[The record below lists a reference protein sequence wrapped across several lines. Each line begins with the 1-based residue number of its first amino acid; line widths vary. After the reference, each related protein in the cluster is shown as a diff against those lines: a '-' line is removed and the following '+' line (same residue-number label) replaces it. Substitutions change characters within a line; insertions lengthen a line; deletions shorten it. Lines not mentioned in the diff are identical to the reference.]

1 LAMYHPERV
10 RDRAQAYIDAKD
22 YSAVEWH
29 IEQGGKTLSEG
40 RAGLADVNTG
50 APLPD
55 SPIYRIFSMTKPL
68 VSAVGVMLLD
78 EGKLRLSDGVG
89 QYLPKFSDMQVVDGA
104 GNISPAKN
112 ALLVEHLFTHRSGLS
127 YQWQPNNPAA
137 QLYLQKL
144 NFSDKFSLA
153 EMIDSLAELPLFAE
167 PGTVWHYS
175 YSTDVL
181 GHLIAVI
188 EGTPLAQVLKERIFD
203 PLGMVD
209 TAFYV
214 PEEKS
219 DRLLPV
225 FGDEMLVPGV
235 SKPVSNQ
242 TGKLHY
248 GAPHMIYP
256 SNNPNYERGGAGLF
270 STLNDY
276 VKAARFL
283 LTGKDANGNRMI
295 STAGVAA
302 LWTNRLPESQLH
314 ISIRG
319 MPKYRGY
326 GYGLGGRVMVDPNLS
341 PFYGVKGECGWEG
354 AATTYFWLDPQ
365 NDITG
370 VVMCQY
376 LGQKFPI
383 CDDIRHA
390 FYQSLD

>member
-1 LAMYHPERV
+1 MYHSERINA
-10 RDRAQAYIDAKD
+10 RAQAYIDAKD
-22 YSAVEWH
+22 YSAIEWH
-29 IEQGGKTLSEG
+29 IEQGGKPLSEG
-40 RAGLADVNTG
+40 RVGFADINTG

-55 SPIYRIFSMTKPL
+55 SPIYRIYSMTKPL
-68 VSAVGVMLLD
+68 VSAAGVMLLD
-78 EGKLRLSDGVG
+78 EGKLRLSDPVALH
-89 QYLPKFSDMQVVDGA
+89 LPKFSDMQVLNGQGEVV
-104 GNISPAKN
+104 PARN
-112 ALLVEHLFTHRSGLS
+112 TMLVEHLFTHRSGLT
-127 YQWQPNNPAA
+127 YQWQPDNPVA
-137 QLYLQKL
+137 QLYLEKL

-167 PGTVWHYS
+167 AGTVWHYS

-181 GHLIAVI
+181 GHLISTI
-188 EGTPLAQVLKERIFD
+188 EGKPLPQVLKERIFD

-209 TAFYV
+209 TAYFV
-214 PEEKS
+214 PEDKR

-225 FGDEMLVPGV
+225 FGDAVLVPGV

-242 TGKLHY
+242 GGQLPY
-248 GAPHMIYP
+248 GAPYMIYP
-256 SNNPNYERGGAGLF
+256 SDNPGYERGGAGLF

-283 LTGKDANGNRMI
+283 LTGQDASKNRLI
-295 STAGVAA
+295 SRSGVAA
-302 LWTNRLPESQLH
+302 LWTNRLPDAQLH
-314 ISIRG
+314 ISIRN
-319 MPKYRGY
+319 MPKYVGY
-326 GYGLGGRVMVDPNLS
+326 GYGLGGRVMVNPHLS

-370 VVMCQY
+370 VVMSQY

>member
-1 LAMYHPERV
+1 MYHPERV
-10 RDRAQAYIDAKD
+10 HNRAQAYIDAKD

-40 RAGLADVNTG
+40 RVGLADVNTG

-68 VSAVGVMLLD
+68 VAAVGVMLLD
-78 EGKLRLSDGVG
+78 EGKLRLSDTVD
-89 QYLPKFSDMQVVDGA
+89 QYLPKFAAMQVMDSKGDL
-104 GNISPAKN
+104 SPAQN
-112 ALLVEHLFTHRSGLS
+112 ALLVEHLFTHRSGIT
-127 YQWQPNNPAA
+127 YQWQPNNPVSA
-137 QLYLQKL
+137 LYLQKL
-144 NFSDKFSLA
+144 NFSDRFSLA
-153 EMIDSLAELPLFAE
+153 EMIDSLADMPLFAE

-175 YSTDVL
+175 FSIDVL
-181 GHLIAVI
+181 GHLISVI
-188 EGTPLAQVLKERIFD
+188 EGKPLGQVLKERIFD

-214 PEEKS
+214 PEEKQG
-219 DRLLPV
+219 RLLPV
-225 FGDEMLVPGV
+225 FGDEILVPGV

-242 TGKLHY
+242 SGKLHY
-248 GAPHMIYP
+248 GAAHMIYP
-256 SNNPNYERGGAGLF
+256 SDNPNYERGGAGLF
-270 STLNDY
+270 STMSDY

-283 LTGKDANGNRMI
+283 LTGQDANGNRMI
-295 STAGVAA
+295 SKIGVNA
-302 LWTNRLPESQLH
+302 LWTNRLPESQQP
-314 ISIRG
+314 ISIRS
-319 MPKYRGY
+319 MPKYLGY
-326 GYGLGGRVMVDPNLS
+326 GFGLGGRVMVDPNLS
-341 PFYGVKGECGWEG
+341 PFYAVKGECGWEG

-370 VVMCQY
+370 VVMSQY

>member
-1 LAMYHPERV
+1 MYHPERV
-10 RDRAQAYIDAKD
+10 RNRAQAYIDTKD
-22 YSAVEWH
+22 YSEVEWH

-40 RAGLADVNTG
+40 RVGFADINTG

-78 EGKLRLSDGVG
+78 EGKLRLSDPVAL
-89 QYLPKFSDMQVVDGA
+89 YLPKFAEMQVMDGE
-104 GNISPAKN
+104 GNLAPARN
-112 ALLVEHLFTHRSGLS
+112 AMLVEHLFTHRSGLT
-127 YQWQPNNPAA
+127 YQWQPNNPVA

-153 EMIDSLAELPLFAE
+153 EMIDSLADLPLFAE

-181 GHLIAVI
+181 GHLISVI
-188 EGTPLAQVLKERIFD
+188 EGKPLPQVLKERIFD

-209 TAFYV
+209 TAYFV
-214 PEEKS
+214 PEEKR
-219 DRLLPV
+219 DRLLPM
-225 FGDEMLVPGV
+225 FGDEILVPGV
-235 SKPVSNQ
+235 SNPVSNQ
-242 TGKLHY
+242 GGTLHY

-256 SNNPNYERGGAGLF
+256 SDNPNYERGGAGLF

-283 LTGKDANGNRMI
+283 LSGQDAQKNRMI
-295 STAGVAA
+295 SKSGVNA
-302 LWTNRLPESQLH
+302 LWTNRLPQSQMY

-326 GYGLGGRVMVDPNLS
+326 GYGLGGRVMVDANLS

-354 AATTYFWLDPQ
+354 AGTTYFWLDPQ
-365 NDITG
+365 NDIIG
-370 VVMCQY
+370 VVMSQY